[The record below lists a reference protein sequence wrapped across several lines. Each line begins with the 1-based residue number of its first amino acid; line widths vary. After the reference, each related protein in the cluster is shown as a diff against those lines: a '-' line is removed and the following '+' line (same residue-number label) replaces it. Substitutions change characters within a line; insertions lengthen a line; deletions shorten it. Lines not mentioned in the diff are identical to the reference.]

1 MPPQFA
7 TQFRAD
13 FEAAM
18 AALGV
23 AHPHAIPPLQRA
35 MAAFFFTFVPRTTS
49 LYVALAQRMA
59 SAGWN
64 GAVCSL
70 NYERLLELSLGR
82 ARVQATVGIPTNAA
96 KSVEL
101 CLPHGCCHIFCEGV
115 RGSSQGISFTGFG
128 VSTDGPVVVI
138 SNPIQHRQRIE
149 NDAFP
154 PVMSY
159 FEPNKRTTSGTSF
172 IVGQRERWGQLARV
186 RRPSFAS
193 AFECGHRTSTSGNR
207 SPIHPGESSIVP
219 AHPPE
224 PNSTHGRK
232 PTAAVD
238 RAWFFPGSFTL
249 SLLQYA
255 GNSDSERNA
264 IPAPAAAGV
273 FRRYWLAS

>member
-172 IVGQRERWGQLARV
+172 IVGQRERWGQLARAATSVVCVGIRV
-186 RRPSFAS
+186 RPQDEHIWKPIADSPGRVVYCSGASAGAEFDTWAQANRSGRPSLVL
-193 AFECGHRTSTSGNR
+193 
-207 SPIHPGESSIVP
+207 PGFFHAEF
-219 AHPPE
+219 
-224 PNSTHGRK
+224 
-232 PTAAVD
+232 AAVC
-238 RAWFFPGSFTL
+238 GEL
-249 SLLQYA
+249 GL
-255 GNSDSERNA
+255 
-264 IPAPAAAGV
+264 
-273 FRRYWLAS
+273 